1 MAQSSKEIGGQWS
14 RTQTLESKKAGN
26 DVLEGEGNGNNFLP
40 DSGDALIFELAVS
53 TGYSPGAGLSSL
65 LELEAGLSTL
75 LSQKGLV
82 FLPTGLEWFPGSGMS
97 FLLIAYIIRLGVL
110 MRALARLED
119 LDLRGPPQI
128 H

>member
-1 MAQSSKEIGGQWS
+1 MSSSYSFPSSQV
-14 RTQTLESKKAGN
+14 R
-26 DVLEGEGNGNNFLP
+26 LP
-40 DSGDALIFELAVS
+40 IDRISINLKPLITVTYPFWLTTGGDALIFELAVS

-82 FLPTGLEWFPGSGMS
+82 FLPTGLEWFPVSGMS
-97 FLLIAYIIRLGVL
+97 YLLIAYIIRLGVL